1 MASTLNYPIV
11 YLSMLNAAL
20 TFCVSFLSLRY
31 SAACH
36 PTRSLRTAEPPTRVR
51 LVCVEG
57 ELEHWRH
64 SCSCVVDME
73 DQDEDKI

>member
-1 MASTLNYPIV
+1 MASTLNYPVV

-20 TFCVSFLSLRY
+20 TFCVSLRY

-51 LVCVEG
+51 LACVEG
-57 ELEHWRH
+57 EWEHWKH
-64 SCSCVVDME
+64 SCSRVVDME

>member
-1 MASTLNYPIV
+1 MASTLNYPVV

-20 TFCVSFLSLRY
+20 TFCVSLRY

-57 ELEHWRH
+57 EWKH

>member
-1 MASTLNYPIV
+1 MASTLNYPVV
-11 YLSMLNAAL
+11 YLSMLNAVL

-57 ELEHWRH
+57 QHWRH